1 MENKVR
7 EILNQLDKGEIK
19 HKEAIKLIRRLNINT
34 NTMKK
39 KASRLKITVIDEEQS
54 IRIPAI
60 PFGLITFLID
70 IGLGLSSI
78 ASRFVDDFDED
89 AKKILD
95 SIDRKDIKLIFN
107 ELRRHGPFDLVDVQD
122 GNSTEVKITIL

>member
-89 AKKILD
+89 AKNTGFH
-95 SIDRKDIKLIFN
+95 R
-107 ELRRHGPFDLVDVQD
+107 
-122 GNSTEVKITIL
+122 